1 MSVIERRWTIYVCS
15 RHGVRRPRTSYGH
28 YCPIVGCGIDMERI
42 EVVPADQLAGAVARH
57 AAMRLLWQEE
67 RDKAERLNAANE
79 ALRDEV
85 SRLNEL
91 LSNALAKGQ

>member
-1 MSVIERRWTIYVCS
+1 
-15 RHGVRRPRTSYGH
+15 
-28 YCPIVGCGIDMERI
+28 
-42 EVVPADQLAGAVARH
+42 VPADQLAGAVARH